1 MLGGRSCVE
10 NSWLSLL
17 YLVRLPKNVNPVEL
31 VRLTL
36 SFFDDV
42 NTKVSLMDFGGK
54 LEDLSIDRSHI
65 EDLVSFANTAQ
76 RWTIRIPD

>member
-1 MLGGRSCVE
+1 MLGGLTCVQ

-42 NTKVSLMDFGGK
+42 DTKVSFDDFGAK

-65 EDLVSFANTAQ
+65 EELVSSAFSLFLF
-76 RWTIRIPD
+76 R